1 MTKNVRASHTI
12 KATQNEDGKFV
23 LDTSIDLIPKEVVE
37 ELMNMAADSTVKK
50 LAESSAKELADI
62 LLADPINKQ
71 LCTDVLI
78 WRILAWIALAIA
90 AGLALKLKGVI

>member
-1 MTKNVRASHTI
+1 MSKDVKVSHKIT
-12 KATQNEDGKFV
+12 ATQNEDGKFV
-23 LDTSIDLIPKEVVE
+23 LDTTIDLIPKEVVE

-50 LAESSAKELADI
+50 LAEVNVNELAET
-62 LLADPINKQ
+62 LLADPIKQQ

>member
-90 AGLALKLKGVI
+90 TGLALKLKGVI

>member
-1 MTKNVRASHTI
+1 MTKKI
-12 KATQNEDGKFV
+12 KDPHKITATQNEDGKFV

-37 ELMNMAADSTVKK
+37 ELMNMTADATVKK
-50 LAESSAKELADI
+50 LAESSAKELADV

-78 WRILAWIALAIA
+78 WRILAWISLAVA

>member
-1 MTKNVRASHTI
+1 MIKDVKTSHTI
-12 KATQNEDGKFV
+12 KATQDEDGKFV

-50 LAESSAKELADI
+50 LAEVNVNELAET
-62 LLADPINKQ
+62 LLADPIKKQ